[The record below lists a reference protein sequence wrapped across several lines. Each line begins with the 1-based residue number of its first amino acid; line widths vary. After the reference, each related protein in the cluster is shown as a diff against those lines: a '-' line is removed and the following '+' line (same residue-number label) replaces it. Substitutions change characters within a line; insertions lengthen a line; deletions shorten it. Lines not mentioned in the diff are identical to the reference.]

1 MLWPFNKYPGTD
13 YETFNWEWILKTVKE
28 WVATMQTFKTT
39 ITAAWEAM
47 QEAWADYQEDL
58 NDQWQEFIDDTYK
71 DQITEILE
79 DHPEWVTTVM
89 DGAITKPKIN
99 AAFLQEIENGYVTP
113 EMYGAVGNG
122 ITDDTQAIQDA
133 FDTGKPVVGINTYKT
148 TAPVTLTGNNRA
160 IDFSASKIVYTGTDA
175 AVEIK
180 GLRDSTVNFGF
191 IEALNGNGIHFTGDE
206 TADYSQYV
214 NLYFHSIKAD
224 NACILADP
232 DNTWC
237 NEIRVLEGKM
247 EAGDYGAYLN
257 SKRTTSNTMVTG
269 WRFFEV
275 GFEGVTDGV
284 HVESTTDWSQGYSL
298 IDCRYAETQDHLFVA
313 NGKVE
318 RVLIIGDN
326 TLRYD
331 WLDLSV
337 TTAYALFITPY
348 RAADNMV
355 YPAMYYDRGVTE
367 YPLSYTSTPIDAATD
382 LNTIVKT
389 GEYYASSSVT
399 NAPEKCSPYG
409 GLSVVKR
416 QSMLYQTWYGSI
428 GGNARFIMAE
438 RTSSNDGSSWSAW
451 QYITTQSAE
460 DQITGDLNTVLRPG
474 TYRVSGATNRPAN
487 CNDGGTLV
495 VSAGGSNVLQEY
507 TANVATGTQSWKA
520 FRSSNNSGST
530 WNNWKYITA
539 AEA

>member
-1 MLWPFNKYPGTD
+1 MFEAWPFTNFHDLNLDWIIKTILDWVKKMQNFVTTMTNAWDAMKQDWTD
-13 YETFNWEWILKTVKE
+13 Y
-28 WVATMQTFKTT
+28 Q
-39 ITAAWEAM
+39 
-47 QEAWADYQEDL
+47 QGL
-58 NDQWQEFIDDTYK
+58 NDEWQEFIDNTYK

-99 AAFLQEIENGYVTP
+99 PAFLQEIENGYVTP

-122 ITDDTQAIQDA
+122 IADDTQAIQDA

-175 AVEIK
+175 AIEIK
-180 GLRDSTVNFGF
+180 ALRDSTIKFGF
-191 IEALNGNGIHFTGDE
+191 IEALSGNGIHFTGDIR
-206 TADYSQYV
+206 ADYSQYV

-224 NACILADP
+224 NAGILADP

-237 NEIRVLEGKM
+237 NEIRIIEGKF
-247 EAGDYGAYLN
+247 EAGDYGVYLN
-257 SKRTTSNTMVTG
+257 SKRTTNDTMVTG

-275 GFEGVTDGV
+275 GFEGVNDGC
-284 HVESTTDWSQGYSL
+284 HIESTTDWSQGYSF
-298 IDCRYAETQDHLFVA
+298 IDCRYAETQNKLLVT

-318 RVLIIGDN
+318 RILLIGSN

-331 WLDLSV
+331 WLDLSN
-337 TTAYALFITPY
+337 TTAYALFITPF
-348 RAADNMV
+348 RASDNLI
-355 YPAMYYDRGVTE
+355 YPAMYYDRGVE
-367 YPLSYTSTPIDAATD
+367 EFPLSYTSTAIDAGTD
-382 LNTIVKT
+382 INTIIKT
-389 GEYYASSSVT
+389 GEYYAGSSVT
-399 NAPEKCSPYG
+399 NAPTRCSPYG

-416 QSMLYQTWYGSI
+416 RSMLYQTWYGSI
-428 GGNARFIMAE
+428 SGNARFIMAE
-438 RTSSNDGSSWSAW
+438 RTSSNDGATWSDW
-451 QYITTQSAE
+451 QYITTQAST
-460 DQITGDLNTVLRPG
+460 DQITDDCDTVIRPG
-474 TYRVSGATNRPAN
+474 TYRISGASNRPAN

-495 VSAGGSNVLQEY
+495 VSAGGTNVLQEY

-539 AEA
+539 AE